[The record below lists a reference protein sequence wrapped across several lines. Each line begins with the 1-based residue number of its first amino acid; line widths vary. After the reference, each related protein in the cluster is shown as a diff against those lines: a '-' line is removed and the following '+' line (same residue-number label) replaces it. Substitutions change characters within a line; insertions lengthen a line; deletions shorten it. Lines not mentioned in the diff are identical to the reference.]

1 MKKAAITAFFLSF
14 ITLQANAEYTIEQ
27 KLAISEVHECI
38 YYWSFSSIISESSL
52 QELNGFIHENCND
65 KLNHV
70 DKVFPPVPKSDNG
83 GETLKFSELY
93 IDVFLEISY
102 KKALQEHKHAYQRR

>member
-14 ITLQANAEYTIEQ
+14 IPFQSNAEYTVEQ

-38 YYWSFSSIISESSL
+38 YYWAFSSIVSESSS
-52 QELNGFIHENCND
+52 QELSGLIHENYNV

-70 DKVFPPVPKSDNG
+70 DEVFPPVPKSDTG
-83 GETLKFSELY
+83 GGTLKFSELY

-102 KKALQEHKHAYQRR
+102 KKALKEHKQAYQRR